1 MSSKPTRIAV
11 FCGFTLLIGLFA
23 VADKPTAKHEAIR
36 DALEG
41 ELPENPS
48 ADGVFDDVLRVIKD
62 RGSIL
67 DGSVLDQQPVI
78 ADRKSAATERAI
90 AAEQL
95 LKASRMLEQLA
106 SSDGNRAS
114 LVKRM
119 RGEAAKLLSE

>member
-1 MSSKPTRIAV
+1 M
-11 FCGFTLLIGLFA
+11 IGLFA